1 MANKNLSD
9 YSNEKVLQFYKE
21 LPFNYYSNVE
31 EQSKNILLGERNFEI
46 YGPLVYEFKIADTL
60 IDVGC
65 GAGYLTNSISYV
77 YPLKKVLGIDFNSIA
92 TDRAIEVSKYLKLN
106 SNFKAIDLF
115 KYIDLPRFDLAIS
128 IGVLMHTNN
137 FFEGLK
143 HIIKEMINK
152 NGKIYIGLYNIYGRK
167 PFLDYF
173 KDLKNKGS
181 NEEELFEKYYQ
192 LHKDLKD
199 KTHLKSWFR
208 DQILHPHETQ
218 HSIKDIIIF
227 LEKLDYIVSYTSINK
242 FNKIT
247 YSKVNG
253 YDKDELDILFS
264 EEKKM
269 EKIGLKA
276 LNDKRYY
283 PGFFTFLAEPK

>member
-1 MANKNLSD
+1 
-9 YSNEKVLQFYKE
+9 
-21 LPFNYYSNVE
+21 
-31 EQSKNILLGERNFEI
+31 
-46 YGPLVYEFKIADTL
+46 
-60 IDVGC
+60 
-65 GAGYLTNSISYV
+65 
-77 YPLKKVLGIDFNSIA
+77 
-92 TDRAIEVSKYLKLN
+92 
-106 SNFKAIDLF
+106 
-115 KYIDLPRFDLAIS
+115 
-128 IGVLMHTNN
+128 MHTNN

-199 KTHLKSWFR
+199 NTHLKSWFR

>member
-46 YGPLVYEFKIADTL
+46 YGPLVKELKIADTI

>member
-46 YGPLVYEFKIADTL
+46 YGPLVKELKIADTI

-152 NGKIYIGLYNIYGRK
+152 NGKIYIGL
-167 PFLDYF
+167 
-173 KDLKNKGS
+173 
-181 NEEELFEKYYQ
+181 
-192 LHKDLKD
+192 
-199 KTHLKSWFR
+199 
-208 DQILHPHETQ
+208 
-218 HSIKDIIIF
+218 
-227 LEKLDYIVSYTSINK
+227 
-242 FNKIT
+242 
-247 YSKVNG
+247 
-253 YDKDELDILFS
+253 
-264 EEKKM
+264 
-269 EKIGLKA
+269 
-276 LNDKRYY
+276 
-283 PGFFTFLAEPK
+283 

>member
-46 YGPLVYEFKIADTL
+46 YGPLVKELKIADTI

-167 PFLDYF
+167 PFLDHFESLKLKF
-173 KDLKNKGS
+173 KNLKKSDLENT
-181 NEEELFEKYYQ
+181 LFEEYKKIDQ
-192 LHKDLKD
+192 RDLEQ
-199 KTHLKSWFR
+199 THLKSWFR
-208 DQILHPHETQ
+208 DQVLHPKETQ
-218 HSIKDIIIF
+218 HTLSEIVPIIEPEYKI
-227 LEKLDYIVSYTSINK
+227 ISTSLNK
-242 FNKIT
+242 FEQIKNL
-247 YSKVNG
+247 
-253 YDKDELDILFS
+253 DEILNE
-264 EEKKM
+264 EEKWYDF
-269 EKIGLKA
+269 GLNK
-276 LNDKRYY
+276 LRNNIYF
-283 PGFFTFLAEPK
+283 PGFFIVCCERVLQP